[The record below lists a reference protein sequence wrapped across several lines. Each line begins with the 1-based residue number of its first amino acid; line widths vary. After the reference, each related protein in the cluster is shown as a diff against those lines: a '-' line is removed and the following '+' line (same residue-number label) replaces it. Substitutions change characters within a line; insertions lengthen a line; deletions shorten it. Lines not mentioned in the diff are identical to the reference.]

1 MIKLDVGVLVCMCD
15 MIYGQ
20 RSDAVDGWI
29 EWIGWVYI
37 YIWFGTTPTE
47 TKKKKENNKKT
58 RIVIKIYKGFKLL
71 ELSGKGGSQKTMRL
85 EGGFGGI
92 KKKAKEDNGERSKA
106 QAPHRIFFPVWCH
119 FS

>member
-1 MIKLDVGVLVCMCD
+1 MCD

-20 RSDAVDGWI
+20 RSDAVDGWMNWMGI
-29 EWIGWVYI
+29 YI

-47 TKKKKENNKKT
+47 PKKNKENNKKT

-71 ELSGKGGSQKTMRL
+71 GRGEPKKRYCDGMSL

-92 KKKAKEDNGERSKA
+92 KTKLQKKTTARERGREV
-106 QAPHRIFFPVWCH
+106 QGPYICI
-119 FS
+119 